1 MSTGRILLL
10 IFAFLAVILGSFVW
24 FVATWDREAE
34 PSLSF
39 ILQDNLPP
47 EAPGSRHMTRF
58 PAEPGT
64 AT

>member
-47 EAPGSRHMTRF
+47 EAPVH
-58 PAEPGT
+58 